1 MLFRVK
7 TKRSISNVLI
17 MDLDPS
23 ALIYFAD
30 PDMKLKTRNRVEPFV
45 TGTENC
51 NKSSSPLSK
60 KPGSRRFR
68 LRNTVQVETEHIPD
82 PAK

>member
-1 MLFRVK
+1 
-7 TKRSISNVLI
+7 

-30 PDMKLKTRNRVEPFV
+30 PDIKLKTRNRVEPFV

-51 NKSSSPLSK
+51 NKKFKPLVK
-60 KPGSRRFR
+60 KARLQAVSAPQHCPGRDRTHSGSG
-68 LRNTVQVETEHIPD
+68 
-82 PAK
+82 